1 MRYREYPEGASKK
14 FQVKQGGITSDQ
26 QEFILDNPEDHS
38 PVGATAANYPSEHM
52 SLPPCTLGK
61 IGEKK
66 DLVNLDHEEEYFGP
80 EILMLERAI
89 IAEKEKSPTVVET
102 DRIIEEEESENYISL
117 ELEINHESALDP
129 VEEAQYS
136 NIRSVETA
144 APTERS
150 EPPEE
155 TRTETGV
162 EFNSTINSG
171 KDGWITKVMFG
182 PIICDLPAIC
192 KVVGM
197 AGHSSNSHLCSCCC
211 VTKEKIYVVNLDSIR
226 PKNAGVLRKK
236 AIEWKNAGTL
246 SERKAIFKS
255 FSVHYSVLYEL
266 PYFDP
271 LSSAVGEPMHNI
283 FLSLLHHH
291 GRDIFGLKMP
301 TQKPG
306 VELLKSADGAAFLTN
321 TEDGELH

>member
-1 MRYREYPEGASKK
+1 
-14 FQVKQGGITSDQ
+14 
-26 QEFILDNPEDHS
+26 
-38 PVGATAANYPSEHM
+38 M

-155 TRTETGV
+155 TRTE
-162 EFNSTINSG
+162 
-171 KDGWITKVMFG
+171 
-182 PIICDLPAIC
+182 
-192 KVVGM
+192 
-197 AGHSSNSHLCSCCC
+197 
-211 VTKEKIYVVNLDSIR
+211 EKIHVVNLDSIR

>member
-1 MRYREYPEGASKK
+1 LEEEPEEFSTKELKSPKEEGRIFVGNNKVNKFIDKFDCNKITYKPALGYTPKK
-14 FQVKQGGITSDQ
+14 SAIMDLST

-80 EILMLERAI
+80 EILI
-89 IAEKEKSPTVVET
+89 
-102 DRIIEEEESENYISL
+102 
-117 ELEINHESALDP
+117 
-129 VEEAQYS
+129 
-136 NIRSVETA
+136 
-144 APTERS
+144 
-150 EPPEE
+150 
-155 TRTETGV
+155 
-162 EFNSTINSG
+162 
-171 KDGWITKVMFG
+171 
-182 PIICDLPAIC
+182 
-192 KVVGM
+192 
-197 AGHSSNSHLCSCCC
+197 
-211 VTKEKIYVVNLDSIR
+211 IR

-271 LSSAVGEPMHNI
+271 LSSALNSKGKQKVVQSELVEALLAPFQNLEIPLAVESEHVPDTADPEESKGE
-283 FLSLLHHH
+283 SEDESEDD
-291 GRDIFGLKMP
+291 RDSEDEECSYALDCQIPTDSNPLGARFFGKGENLQILPEVNKEFQLPSWIGCVPSTVVAAKGGKLK
-301 TQKPG
+301 
-306 VELLKSADGAAFLTN
+306 AD
-321 TEDGELH
+321 EW

>member
-155 TRTETGV
+155 TRTEVDHASLEECHSQSDGT
-162 EFNSTINSG
+162 FNM
-171 KDGWITKVMFG
+171 KF
-182 PIICDLPAIC
+182 CQ
-192 KVVGM
+192 
-197 AGHSSNSHLCSCCC
+197 
-211 VTKEKIYVVNLDSIR
+211 
-226 PKNAGVLRKK
+226 KN
-236 AIEWKNAGTL
+236 
-246 SERKAIFKS
+246 
-255 FSVHYSVLYEL
+255 
-266 PYFDP
+266 PQQP
-271 LSSAVGEPMHNI
+271 
-283 FLSLLHHH
+283 
-291 GRDIFGLKMP
+291 
-301 TQKPG
+301 
-306 VELLKSADGAAFLTN
+306 
-321 TEDGELH
+321 